1 LDQKLIN
8 TGFTMNKL
16 SKNLLATL
24 SGLALVIF
32 PQLTIAEGEEE
43 LHLIQ
48 VEVLLEMQLPKLL
61 SVELVLEQLLLL

>member
-1 LDQKLIN
+1 MNFNTQIVPKPYKIGPKIIT

-32 PQLTIAEGEEE
+32 PQLTIAEG
-43 LHLIQ
+43 
-48 VEVLLEMQLPKLL
+48 
-61 SVELVLEQLLLL
+61 

>member
-24 SGLALVIF
+24 SGFALVIF

-43 LHLIQ
+43 AATNSGGSAAGDAAG
-48 VEVLLEMQLPKLL
+48 KKRYWW
-61 SVELVLEQLLLL
+61 S